1 MEGENLNAINH
12 VKNISKK
19 QGTFA
24 IINSIMKKAHE
35 NQTQN
40 KLEDVIDN
48 MVNKTIIE
56 YHQRNKCYT
65 VPDFTGDTVL
75 LEQTQETDK
84 DATQAHSQDN
94 ENLIKKKQL
103 QDKRYEVT
111 DKDITETCDIATK
124 TLFEEL

>member
-1 MEGENLNAINH
+1 
-12 VKNISKK
+12 
-19 QGTFA
+19 
-24 IINSIMKKAHE
+24 MKKAHE

-124 TLFEEL
+124 TLFEEF